1 MWAVWLGR
9 HPVENISIG
18 HKDKLIQGGNLEL
31 SVRAKVYLT
40 VSLTVKDAETKVG
53 SSEHLIIFNRLQI

>member
-31 SVRAKVYLT
+31 SARTKTYLT
-40 VSLTVKDAETKVG
+40 VSLTVKDADTKLG
-53 SSEHLIIFNRLQI
+53 YSEHLIIFNRLQI